1 MNTKYIIVGTV
12 IGGITIGALIFST
25 LESPPS
31 VFTSETEISGNLLG
45 DVQETDTNQKLAV
58 IKDGVVINTILVP
71 EGWPNVENAWEFP
84 TKTQGVL
91 TSEAGIGDLFDGQ
104 TFTKAIPKPKPVE
117 PTIEELA
124 AKKTLTEKEKDRL
137 LKYLLEEQ
145 LKKL

>member
-71 EGWPNVENAWEFP
+71 EGWPNVENAWELP
-84 TKTQGVL
+84 TGTQGVL
-91 TSEAGIGDLFDGQ
+91 TNEVGIGDTFDGQ
-104 TFTKAIPKPKPVE
+104 KFAKVPPKPKLPE
-117 PTIEELA
+117 LTIEELSQ
-124 AKKTLTEKEKDRL
+124 KKTLTEKEKDRL

-145 LKKL
+145 LKK